1 MYSAI
6 GALIIGVLL
15 PHGILEPIKGLYAF
29 ILGMALYR
37 AIEENK
43 IMETITANLILGL
56 AFNIMGIAYPYGDT
70 YLLAALMLTVILTK
84 KEYCLPGTGY
94 VVNFID
100 KHSYA
105 IYLIHPLI
113 IEILRGSGIVH
124 GKLFV
129 LVVIILTTIV
139 LWALDSIIH
148 ETEYLL
154 KKLKRG
160 KTASQGF
167 EEI

>member
-6 GALIIGVLL
+6 GALMIGVLL

-43 IMETITANLILGL
+43 IMETITVNLILGL

-70 YLLAALMLTVILTK
+70 YLLAALILTVIVAK
-84 KEYCLPGTGY
+84 KDYRLPGTDH

-105 IYLIHPLI
+105 IYLIHLLVIEVLSISDI
-113 IEILRGSGIVH
+113 IH
-124 GKLFV
+124 GKLFA
-129 LVVIILTTIV
+129 LAVVILTAIIS
-139 LWALDSIIH
+139 WALDSIIH
-148 ETEYLL
+148 DIGYLF
-154 KKLKRG
+154 KKLRRG
-160 KTASQGF
+160 TV
-167 EEI
+167 